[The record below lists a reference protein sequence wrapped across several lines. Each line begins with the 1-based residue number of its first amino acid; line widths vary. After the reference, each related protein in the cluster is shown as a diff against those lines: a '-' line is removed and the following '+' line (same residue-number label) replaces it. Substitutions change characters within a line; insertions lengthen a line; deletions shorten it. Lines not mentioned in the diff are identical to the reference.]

1 MKNAINQY
9 LDMMLIEPNVSEI
22 MKFDVLEVMEDLMVQ
37 KETFKL
43 NIKNKEDISIMK
55 KENE

>member
-22 MKFDVLEVMEDLMVQ
+22 MKFDVLEVMEGLMVQ